1 MAVHNL
7 RKTVQEVGFT
17 VPTGTYWHMFVN
29 DAAVDVLPNIFLVS
43 LDLSPSFASA
53 KNTNT
58 FNDAVQLEGQ
68 ATEIESVEIN
78 DRQTIDRLRRI
89 FARDPARTREMQL
102 IFSGARRVDYSIER
116 VNDGD
121 AYVLETRHIP
131 RRG

>member
-1 MAVHNL
+1 MAVHDL
-7 RKTVQEVGFT
+7 RKTVQQVGFT
-17 VPTGTYWHMFVN
+17 LQPGSYWNLFVS
-29 DAAVDVLPNIFLVS
+29 DATVDVLPNTFLVS

-58 FNDAVQLEGQ
+58 FSDAARLEGQ
-68 ATEIESVEIN
+68 ATEIESVAIS
-78 DRQTIDRLRRI
+78 DRQTMDGLRRI
-89 FARDPARTREMQL
+89 FARDPTRTREMQL

-121 AYVLETRHIP
+121 VYVLETRHIP